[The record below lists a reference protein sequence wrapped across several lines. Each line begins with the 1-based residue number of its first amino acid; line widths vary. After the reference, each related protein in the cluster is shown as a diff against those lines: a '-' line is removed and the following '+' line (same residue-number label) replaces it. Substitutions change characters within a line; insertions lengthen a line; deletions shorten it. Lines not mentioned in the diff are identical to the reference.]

1 LASDA
6 CDQLWMGALLT
17 HARHVPWGKQFDL
30 SFCRQ
35 IVRKAFENV
44 SEGGRMR
51 DTLFDWEERGFTAV
65 SGEDA

>member
-1 LASDA
+1 
-6 CDQLWMGALLT
+6 LLT